1 MNPLFVVIATQLL
14 FTGSDVLARG
24 LMREY
29 GFALSAFLTPQ
40 FLAYFLVRQVAMFG
54 QLYVFSTAP
63 LGKSMAMF
71 AAVSIVLSN
80 VLGFLFFREVF
91 SLSEYL
97 AISLAIVALL
107 ILATR

>member
-1 MNPLFVVIATQLL
+1 MNPLFVIIATQLL
-14 FTGSDVLARG
+14 FTGSDILARG
-24 LMREY
+24 LMRSH
-29 GFALSAFLTPQ
+29 GFTLVAFLTPQ
-40 FLAYFLVRQVAMFG
+40 FLAYFLTRQVAMFG
-54 QLYVFSTAP
+54 QLYVFSSVP
-63 LGKSMAMF
+63 LGKTMAMF

-80 VLGFLFFREVF
+80 MLGFLFFREVL